1 MNTQTLFHFLRQ
13 KLSLFKR
20 TSLTI
25 KVFALV
31 LVIGII
37 TWITLDH
44 VQNKDIQQ
52 FFFTEL
58 AQELEQKA
66 RQNRAFFDRYLR
78 FFQQSAKVI
87 VSQQRFQAYI
97 STPEWLN
104 YKDTNLKHYDN
115 LPPWLPAAAVMQ
127 TFFKAR
133 YAMLLGPDGQVRE
146 IYHAFPEE
154 PPASLLQS
162 SPLRQKLS
170 QNQAYMTTI
179 ESFPYILTSLPIDDP
194 TTEQVIAILLLV
206 SPIDDEFLKA
216 ILEDAAHP
224 EELISLVGGKPGKI
238 VSSSNSELIPAGTL
252 VSTLEQNYLIT
263 GASYFDYGDSD
274 LNLGFTSFV
283 AKNKAYRLVNQILDK
298 LHQQRAVCA
307 LVLVI
312 SFTLL
317 TLWITLRLKRTTQ
330 NILTFSKDQLG
341 LDLYVSGDEIV
352 ELIYAVQQLQE
363 RITSTIAQTKAIAL
377 GDYTYEVKLLSERD
391 QLGRALSQMTQTLR
405 QVIAQASAIAAGD
418 YTHDIKLLSEQDQL
432 GRALSEMT
440 RALREAVAETARQDW
455 LKTGQTQ
462 LHDQMSGDLDLVT
475 LAKQVLSFLV
485 AYVEAAVG
493 MFYLLKETSQGKSS
507 LRLLASHAYTRRHH
521 LDNDLPLGEGIIGQ
535 AALEGH
541 HIVLTQLPSDYI
553 PWDKPPLQQV
563 LAIPFRYE
571 QLLKGVI
578 ELGFFQPLTAVQV
591 EFLQQVMPS
600 IGIAVNTA
608 QSRTQMQELLR
619 RVR

>member
-1 MNTQTLFHFLRQ
+1 MNIQTLFHILRQ

-25 KVFALV
+25 KVLALV

-37 TWITLDH
+37 TWVTLDY
-44 VQNKDIQQ
+44 VQSKDIQQ

-66 RQNRAFFDRYLR
+66 RQNRAFFDRYIR
-78 FFQQSAKVI
+78 FFQQAAKVI

-104 YKDTNLKHYDN
+104 YKDTNLKQHYN
-115 LPPWLPAAAVMQ
+115 LPPWLPSAAVMQ

-170 QNQAYMTTI
+170 QNQTYMTTI

-194 TTEQVIAILLLV
+194 TTEQVVATLLLV
-206 SPIDDEFLKA
+206 SPIDDEFMKA
-216 ILEDAAHP
+216 ILEDVAHP
-224 EELISLVGGKPGKI
+224 EEFISLVGGKPSKV
-238 VSSSNSELIPAGTL
+238 VSSSNPELIPAGTL
-252 VSTLEQNYLIT
+252 LNTLEQNYLIT

-274 LNLGFTSFV
+274 LDLGFTSFV
-283 AKNKAYRLVNQILDK
+283 AKNKAYHLANQILDK
-298 LHQQRAVCA
+298 LHQQRAVCT

-312 SFTLL
+312 SFALL
-317 TLWITLRLKRTTQ
+317 TLWITLRIKRTTQ

-341 LDLYVSGDEIV
+341 LDLHDSGDEIV
-352 ELIYAVQQLQE
+352 ELVYAVQQLQE
-363 RITSTIAQTKAIAL
+363 RVTSTIAQTKAIAL
-377 GDYTYEVKLLSERD
+377 GDYTYEIKLLSERD

-440 RALREAVAETARQDW
+440 RALREGAAKTARQDW

-462 LHDQMSGDLDLVT
+462 LHDHTSGEQDLVT
-475 LAKQVLSFLV
+475 LAKQVITFL
-485 AYVEAAVG
+485 ATYVEAAVG
-493 MFYLLKETSQGKSS
+493 MFYLLKETNSGKSS
-507 LRLLASHAYTRRHH
+507 LKLLASHAYIRRHH
-521 LDNDLPLGEGIIGQ
+521 LDNEIQLGEGIIGQ
-535 AALEGH
+535 VAVEEH
-541 HIVLTQLPSDYI
+541 HIVLTQVPNDYI

-571 QLLKGVI
+571 QLMKGVI
-578 ELGFFQPLTAVQV
+578 ELGFFKSLTDVQL

-608 QSRTQMQELLR
+608 QSRTKMQELLR
-619 RVR
+619 RVQ